1 MGTSVSES
9 QDNSASKD
17 VNAVRGIV
25 AYLAVSGVVFVSTLL
40 LGLLSYAGETGY
52 LLLPSPFIAQV
63 TSAQG
68 VGMVLAALLGG
79 SAVMWTFLR
88 QQVVLSTPILW
99 LNLLMYVA
107 GLGMVFGAIFMGGSS
122 AIKLQLIGLLSVDV
136 GFLMFFLDAGRGIR
150 RDCGGLRAALGWR
163 HMLYGE
169 DEFGP
174 PPSLV
179 ASATAVIVCVIAL
192 TVGGAVLVSSLTHF
206 FEPALTV
213 EGLLATNQ
221 MFFFGHVFVSVAL
234 YMALIAVFEILP
246 GYADRT
252 WCSSRVFLGAWALSM
267 VLSLSAYPLYL
278 LPDFDGPIWLRWVG
292 QIVSYGDVV
301 PVLAVSAYGA
311 TALFWLCG
319 IRWNAASGLLFLA
332 LWGCATGVVPGIAD
346 ATLVL
351 IHATSE
357 TSSVPVP
364 WVPGHFQFYVSLGLL
379 PMVLGMMSHASTA
392 SGQADS
398 SFARAGFWAYVIGG
412 LGFTAM
418 FLFVR
423 EQGGH
428 ADQVALAF
436 AILAITGVV
445 IYATRFLWDI
455 PRLVAQ
461 N

>member
-1 MGTSVSES
+1 MGAFVSANQNEG
-9 QDNSASKD
+9 ASTD
-17 VNAVRGIV
+17 VNAVRGVV
-25 AYLAVSGVVFVSTLL
+25 AYLAVSGIVFVFTLL

-52 LLLPSPFIAQV
+52 LLLPKPFIAQV

-88 QQVVLSTPILW
+88 QQVALSTPILL
-99 LNLLMYVA
+99 LNLLLYVV
-107 GLGMVFGAIFMGGSS
+107 GLGMVFGAIFMGGPD
-122 AIKLQLIGLLSVDV
+122 AIELQLIGLLSVDI

-163 HMLYGE
+163 HLLFGE

-174 PPSLV
+174 SPTLV
-179 ASATAVIVCVIAL
+179 ASATAVIVSAIAL
-192 TVGGAVLVSSLTHF
+192 TVGGAILVSSLTHF

-234 YMALIAVFEILP
+234 YMALVAVFEILP
-246 GYADRT
+246 SYADRT

-292 QIVSYGDVV
+292 QIISYGDVV
-301 PVLAVSAYGA
+301 PVLAVCAYGA

-332 LWGCATGVVPGIAD
+332 LWGCATGIVPGIAD

-351 IHATSE
+351 LHATNE
-357 TSSVPVP
+357 TPTTPVP

-379 PMVLGMMSHASTA
+379 PMVLGLMSHATTA
-392 SGQADS
+392 DGQADS
-398 SFARAGFWAYVIGG
+398 GLARAGFWAYVIGG

-423 EQGGH
+423 EQGVY
-428 ADQVALAF
+428 ADQTALAF
-436 AILAITGVV
+436 AMLAIMGVV
-445 IYATRFLWDI
+445 IYASRFLWDI